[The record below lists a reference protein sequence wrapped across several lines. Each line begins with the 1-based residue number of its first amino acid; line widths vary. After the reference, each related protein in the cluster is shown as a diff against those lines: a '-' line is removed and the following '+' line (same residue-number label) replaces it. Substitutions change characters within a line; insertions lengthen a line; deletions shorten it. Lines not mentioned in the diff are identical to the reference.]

1 MSTDL
6 YARAKQVFVDAMERP
21 KHDRSGFVESACG
34 QDEALKKEVLSW
46 IEASD
51 RAGSN
56 FLGESAA
63 KMCLTCDGTFLFE
76 TKFCPHCGQPLHDD
90 PRALVGTRLDNLYQ
104 IDALLGRGGM
114 GAVYRARHSLLG
126 DLVAI
131 KTLKKELSDDPK
143 FLKRFQREGQAARSF
158 RHPNAVTVHDLR
170 TTPAGLIYMVLEY
183 IDGVTL
189 REHVRKHKRLSVSE
203 VIELLTPIAGALD
216 AAHRHGVVHRDMKPE
231 NVMVSTDES
240 GDLHVKVLDLGI
252 ATMRYESDSLPT
264 TALTAIGTVLG
275 TPQYMSPE
283 QWGTTPRDGLSQIDG
298 RADVYSLGVMAFEM
312 MTGEWPYTA
321 KSIEDFRLAH
331 CTHRVPSAHDRCAG
345 VSSET
350 SEVLAVALAK
360 DRADRWPSPGAFVAA
375 LASSAT
381 SDSPVTEAT
390 RQLATR
396 STIGDESSNDGTF
409 DQTIAGVG
417 ERPSALD
424 SGETLVRAAA
434 PSAHVNGTA
443 HRRSPLPV
451 MGLVL
456 AVIAVGVFVLW
467 AAGLP
472 PFRARSNP
480 SIPTAEVAPVGPVA
494 PGALPTVFRFGLDV
508 KRKGEALTERTSGSE
523 PLGRIEGFRLVLQ
536 PSAPGRIAII
546 GPNRGNVPTLYLPVD
561 RSAGTSPGSEI
572 VFPDG
577 RWFGL
582 TGDTPSDTLSVVFIP
597 DGAQVPAFAAGTAG
611 RQLLPEEQRE
621 LAALRTA
628 QPLAPRYEAR
638 EGLFAASL
646 DGRPVVADIVV
657 RY

>member
-21 KHDRSGFVESACG
+21 KHDRPGFVESACG
-34 QDEALKKEVLSW
+34 QDEALRKEVLSW

-104 IDALLGRGGM
+104 IEALLGRGGM

-170 TTPAGLIYMVLEY
+170 TTPAGLIYMVLEH

-189 REHVRKHKRLSVSE
+189 REHLRKHKRLSISE
-203 VIELLTPIAGALD
+203 VVELLTPIAGALD

-231 NVMVSTDES
+231 NVMVTTDES
-240 GDLHVKVLDLGI
+240 GDLQVKVLDLGI
-252 ATMRYESDSLPT
+252 AKLQFESDSLPT
-264 TALTAIGTVLG
+264 TALTAVGTVLG

-283 QWGTTPRDGLSQIDG
+283 QWGSTPSDGLGQVDG

-312 MTGEWPYTA
+312 LTGEWPFKA

-331 CTHRVPSAHDRCAG
+331 CTQRIPSANDLCADVPRE
-345 VSSET
+345 VSR
-350 SEVLAVALAK
+350 VLEVALAK

-375 LASSAT
+375 LAVSSSA
-381 SDSPVTEAT
+381 DYAT
-390 RQLATR
+390 ADTTREMPLR
-396 STIGDESSNDGTF
+396 STIRGDWAGDGTG
-409 DQTIAGVG
+409 DLTMAGAEERATVNVG
-417 ERPSALD
+417 
-424 SGETLVRAAA
+424 GETLVSASMPAPAATRKEPRRTPSIAIALLVGLLAVGTAVLWSAGLLPSRGSADLPQANAGATVVEPAA
-434 PSAHVNGTA
+434 PSSV
-443 HRRSPLPV
+443 PD
-451 MGLVL
+451 VL
-456 AVIAVGVFVLW
+456 
-467 AAGLP
+467 
-472 PFRARSNP
+472 
-480 SIPTAEVAPVGPVA
+480 
-494 PGALPTVFRFGLDV
+494 RFGLEV
-508 KRKGEALTERTSGSE
+508 KRKGEPSAVRTNGSD
-523 PLGRIEGFRLVLQ
+523 PLGSIEGFRLVVR
-536 PSAPGRIAII
+536 PSAAGWIAVI
-546 GPNRGNVPTLYLPVD
+546 GPNRSNVATLYLPVD
-561 RSAGTSPGSEI
+561 RGAGAAPAGEI

-577 RWFGL
+577 RWFGV
-582 TGDTPSDTLSVVFIP
+582 TGDVPSDTLSVVFIP
-597 DGAQVPAFAAGTAG
+597 EGAQVPAFATGAAG
-611 RQLLPEEQRE
+611 RQLLPDEQRE
-621 LAALRTA
+621 LESLRTA
-628 QPLAPRYEAR
+628 QPLKPRYEPQ
-638 EGLFAASL
+638 EGVFAASL
-646 DGRPVVADIVV
+646 DGRPIVADVVV